1 MRRGQGY
8 ARGCIR
14 IIEGALD
21 PGVGALLAAAGA
33 SGHSGCQVLWRA
45 WGMGICVK
53 PTANKVALTATGA
66 ATRARRGDMRCPVA
80 KPEPHW
86 HVAAF
91 QLDPQQWQWL

>member
-1 MRRGQGY
+1 MLEAAFASSRVHWTRAL
-8 ARGCIR
+8 ARSWP
-14 IIEGALD
+14 LQVQVD
-21 PGVGALLAAAGA
+21 TQAGRCF
-33 SGHSGCQVLWRA
+33 GERA
-45 WGMGICVK
+45 GMGICVK

-66 ATRARRGDMRCPVA
+66 ATRARRGDMRWPVA